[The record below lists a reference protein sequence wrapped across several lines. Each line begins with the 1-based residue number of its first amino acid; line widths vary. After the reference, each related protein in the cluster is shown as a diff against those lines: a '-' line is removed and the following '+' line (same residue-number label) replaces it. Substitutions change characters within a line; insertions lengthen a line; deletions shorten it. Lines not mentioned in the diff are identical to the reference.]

1 MSELQL
7 KQLELGPMA
16 NFAYLLWDA
25 DSLECAVVDPGW
37 EAPMILEAVSGLSL
51 KITKILLTHHHPD
64 HCNGVAELLSRTE
77 AVVCLHEKDAVGLAD
92 GERWIPVQDGTRIA
106 LGGAE
111 ILCVHT
117 PGHTEGSQCFLAG
130 NFLLTGDTLF
140 IREVG
145 RVDLPGSDPD
155 KMYGSLRKL
164 AELPASLTVCP
175 GHHYG
180 PERSATLAT
189 EREMNPYLRAC
200 LTMGP
205 ADFRKVVL

>member
-1 MSELQL
+1 MSELKL

-16 NFAYLLWDA
+16 NFVYLLWDA
-25 DSLECAVVDPGW
+25 GTRECAVVDPGW
-37 EAPMILEAVSGLSL
+37 EVAMILEGASGLGL

-64 HCNGVAELLSRTE
+64 HSNGVAELLRRTD
-77 AVVCLHEKDAVGLAD
+77 AVVYLHQADAPGLAD
-92 GERWIPVQDGTRIA
+92 GERWIKVTDGTRIA
-106 LGGAE
+106 LGGTE

-130 NFLLTGDTLF
+130 DFLLTGDTLF

-155 KMYGSLRKL
+155 QMYRSLRKI
-164 AELPASLTVCP
+164 AELPAALAVCP

-180 PERSATLAT
+180 PERSASLAA
-189 EREMNPYLRAC
+189 ERELNPYLRAC